1 MLKTI
6 LVIDTATESCSV
18 ALLHKEKIT
27 TFNELS
33 PRSHT
38 QRILPMVD
46 ELLNNANIQLSKVDA
61 LAFGRGPGSFTGV
74 RVGVS
79 VAQGLAFGV
88 NLPVIPISNLTTMAQ
103 QAYQQLNVENVICL
117 IDARMNEV
125 YFSQLTKT
133 ENGWKEVIQE
143 QVCTPEKAIE
153 QIQQSKI
160 QNCVV
165 VGTGWNAYSQF
176 KESNLEVT
184 ETDITLPQAEF
195 MLPLAQIELAK
206 GNTQRALDIEPIYLR
221 NEVTWKKLPNK
232 Q

>member
-1 MLKTI
+1 MSKTI

-18 ALLHKEKIT
+18 ALLHNEKT
-27 TFNELS
+27 TILNELS

-46 ELLNNANIQLSKVDA
+46 ELLNNANIQLSDVQA
-61 LAFGRGPGSFTGV
+61 LAFGCGPGSFTGV

-79 VAQGLAFGV
+79 VAQGLAFGA
-88 NLPVIPISNLTTMAQ
+88 NLPVIPVSNLTTMAQ
-103 QAYQQLNVENVICL
+103 QAYQQLGAENVICL

-133 ENGWKEVIQE
+133 ENGWQEVIQE
-143 QVCTPEKAIE
+143 QVCSPENAIE
-153 QIQQSKI
+153 QIKQSEL

-165 VGTGWNAYSQF
+165 VGTGWNAYLQF
-176 KESNLEVT
+176 KESDLAVT
-184 ETDITLPQAEF
+184 ETDITLPQAEY
-195 MLPLAQIELAK
+195 MLPSAQMELAQ
-206 GNTQRALDIEPIYLR
+206 GNTQNALEIEPIYLR

-232 Q
+232 E